1 MEIYNE
7 TVRDLLSPETED
19 LRIHEDKRVYIHDY
33 YIYHFFLFFSMDFIE
48 PTIFFHTKS

>member
-19 LRIHEDKRVYIHDY
+19 LRIHEDKRVFIFD
-33 YIYHFFLFFSMDFIE
+33 FLFI
-48 PTIFFHTKS
+48 IFFILIIFKYIFKYLSLLS